1 MKYYGFFLGFAL
13 LQLAACSS
21 GPKLPE
27 LPQNGIVLAYGDSL
41 TYGTGAA
48 PDKSYPAVL
57 STLIGRRVVNAG
69 IPGEVTPEGLDR
81 LPGVMEREK
90 PSLVILCLG
99 ANDTLQ
105 RLDRKQTTDNL
116 RAMLDLIKKQGASA
130 VLIAVPDIGISLTP
144 PTLYDELAKEAGI
157 PCEQKMLV
165 HIMSNQ
171 SLKSDIVHPNA
182 EGYRFMAETLAELL
196 RRKGAIH

>member
-1 MKYYGFFLGFAL
+1 MNYYGLFLGFAL

-21 GPKLPE
+21 GPRLPE
-27 LPQNGIVLAYGDSL
+27 LPKNGVVLAYGDSL

-48 PDKSYPAVL
+48 PDKSYPAIL

-69 IPGEVTPEGLDR
+69 IPGEITAEGLAR
-81 LPGVMEREK
+81 LPGVLEREK

-105 RLDRKQTTDNL
+105 RLDKKQILDNL
-116 RAMLDLIKKQGASA
+116 KAMLGLIKQQGASA

-144 PTLYDELAKEAGI
+144 PTLYAELAKEANI
-157 PCEQKMLV
+157 PCEQKMLA
-165 HIMSNQ
+165 HIMGKT
-171 SLKSDIVHPNA
+171 SLKSDLVHPNA
-182 EGYRFMAETLAELL
+182 EGYRFMAETLADLL
-196 RRKGAIH
+196 RRKGAIR